1 MRHLETRREMD
12 TGFRWGNLLER
23 NLFQDP
29 GLDGRMI
36 LKYYIDLT
44 EIQRKGMDYINVA
57 EDRVKW

>member
-1 MRHLETRREMD
+1 MD